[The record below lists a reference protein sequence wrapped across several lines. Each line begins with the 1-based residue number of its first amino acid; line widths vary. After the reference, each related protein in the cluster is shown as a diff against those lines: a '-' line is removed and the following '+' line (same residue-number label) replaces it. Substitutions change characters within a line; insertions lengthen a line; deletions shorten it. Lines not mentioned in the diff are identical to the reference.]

1 MFVTMTKTPIFKD
14 TTSPLLIRGN
24 ATPELVLKLR
34 KKSLTLFQTS
44 PSLTRMVGAGTLH
57 SLLWTYIRLRN
68 SRKKAFRNITSDSDG
83 DLTVSLKMV
92 IAW

>member
-1 MFVTMTKTPIFKD
+1 MVN
-14 TTSPLLIRGN
+14 SSAN
-24 ATPELVLKLR
+24 ATPELVLKLQ
-34 KKSLTLFQTS
+34 KVLTLFQTS